1 MRYFN
6 SLLYNKT
13 VSPLMLWSQIIY
25 GHRMASISQKMSKN
39 WQKIVR
45 FFLPPAGRRRIVQVF
60 VNFLDIIRC
69 PVRFSYYLKFH
80 GARTA
85 FCRVIEGTMTSAR
98 HRLHTSDGHRTILVW
113 NLNRTISTAA
123 GHRTMCEK
131 SKDFSKISVQI
142 GRCPSGYRP
151 MFYESNCLVYL
162 KRRVFAEVHIE
173 SV

>member
-25 GHRMASISQKMSKN
+25 RHRTASIAQKKSSCRRPGA
-39 WQKIVR
+39 VESYD
-45 FFLPPAGRRRIVQVF
+45 FL

-69 PVRFSYYLKFH
+69 PVKLSYYIKFH
-80 GARTA
+80 GARTT
-85 FCRVIEGTMTSAR
+85 FCWVIEGTITSAG
-98 HRLHTSDGHRTILVW
+98 HRLHTSDGHRTIFWKFNSYDFNGGRASYDVW
-113 NLNRTISTAA
+113 KEQGTFENLFTSFMSRTAT
-123 GHRTMCEK
+123 GE
-131 SKDFSKISVQI
+131 
-142 GRCPSGYRP
+142 
-151 MFYESNCLVYL
+151 